1 MQQFLQLLAFWDEPE
16 VEDFFNADK
25 WMKVRV
31 LVSSFNDH
39 MGAVFSAG
47 DQVLVSPLPA
57 SAGDQ
62 VRFRTCDS
70 EQLENQ
76 IEHQLENTAG
86 VPSS

>member
-47 DQVLVSPLPA
+47 DQV
-57 SAGDQ
+57 
-62 VRFRTCDS
+62 RFRTCDS
-70 EQLENQ
+70 EQLGNQ